1 MKIDI
6 AKTTDNEIQDIIGKL
21 IKKEEYNQV
30 DEAYLE
36 VQTPFLI
43 NPNSRNESWKTKIG
57 FVLYPELLSYCT
69 RDEKRKTE
77 WVTVPWI
84 CVKIEIED
92 SEYVTDESKQR
103 ELCKWAV
110 AELTEAGYTP
120 FHDEDAFAGYFKK
133 DDRKGYV
140 TFKMYIN
147 PDFPDGY
154 WSNHTL

>member
-110 AELTEAGYTP
+110 AELTEAG
-120 FHDEDAFAGYFKK
+120 
-133 DDRKGYV
+133 
-140 TFKMYIN
+140 
-147 PDFPDGY
+147 
-154 WSNHTL
+154 

>member
-6 AKTTDNEIQDIIGKL
+6 AKTTDKEIQDIIEIL
-21 IKKEEYNQV
+21 TKKDNYQQV

-57 FVLYPELLSYCT
+57 FVLYPELLSYST
-69 RDEKRKTE
+69 RDENRRSE
-77 WVTVPWI
+77 WVTTPWI
-84 CVKIEIED
+84 CIRIEIED

-103 ELCKWAV
+103 ELCKWVV
-110 AELTEAGYTP
+110 AELTEAGYKP

-133 DDRKGYV
+133 EDRNGYV
-140 TFKMYIN
+140 RFKMYIN
-147 PDFPDGY
+147 PDFPQGY